1 MKVSVI
7 GAGNVGA
14 KAVYYIAEKNIADI
28 VMVDVVNGLAGS
40 KALDFLHAAPL
51 RGYEVRIRGTTDFA
65 EIEGSDVVVMTA
77 GIARKPGMD
86 RMDLLKTNVG
96 IAAQAAREI
105 ALRAPNAV
113 VIVVTNPLDVIAMV
127 MLRET
132 GFALRKVV
140 GMAGV
145 LDSTRFRW
153 FIAEKLGVW
162 PGDVQAMVLGGHGD
176 EMVPL
181 TRYTSVGGIPLDQL
195 LDAPAIEALVKRTRT
210 GGAEIVS
217 LLKTGSAFY
226 APGASVAKMV
236 EAVIKDERRLFPASA
251 YLRGE
256 YGYRDIYLGVPVVM
270 GRNGVERI
278 VELPL
283 DDSEKKALDASAEA
297 VRKGLAE
304 LATVDGRK
312 GMKLHEY
319 QAKGLLR
326 DYGIPV
332 PEGKTA
338 DTPEE
343 AETIAREIGCPV
355 MVKAQVLVG
364 GRGKAGGVKM
374 AADPKEAAAR
384 ARDILGMT
392 IKGIVVQRV
401 LVARA
406 VDIASE
412 YYVSL
417 TVDRASK
424 AVQCIASASGG
435 MEIEEI
441 AVKEPH
447 KIIRFALDP
456 EMGLV
461 REPHF
466 DALAHAFARAG
477 RRRAGLAHRGRDVP
491 ALQGKGLLAGGD
503 QSLRPDS
510 RGIPGGGGREGDL
523 RRQRPVPAPRAG
535 EPPQPR
541 GVRRGRDGREGQRPV
556 LRRPGRHHR
565 VHRQRRR
572 PLHGDDGPD
581 QVLRR
586 KPRELPGRR
595 RQLEPREGAECPAHH
610 LEESAGSPPSSST
623 SSAASRGATTSRA
636 GSSWRGRRSRIPVPL
651 TIRLIGT
658 NEKEGRQL
666 LEAAGIDAYTDLT
679 EAVKAVVGKKGKVRA

>member
-28 VMVDVVNGLAGS
+28 VMVDVVDGLAGS
-40 KALDFLHAAPL
+40 KAMDFLHAAPL

-176 EMVPL
+176 DMVPL

-195 LDAPAIEALVKRTRT
+195 LDAREIEALVKRTRT

-236 EAVIKDERRLFPASA
+236 EAVIKDERRLFPASV

-256 YGYRDIYLGVPVVM
+256 YGFRDIYLGVPVVM

-283 DDSEKKALDASAEA
+283 SDGERTALEASAEA

-304 LATVDGRK
+304 LSAVMG
-312 GMKLHEY
+312 
-319 QAKGLLR
+319 AK
-326 DYGIPV
+326 
-332 PEGKTA
+332 A
-338 DTPEE
+338 
-343 AETIAREIGCPV
+343 
-355 MVKAQVLVG
+355 
-364 GRGKAGGVKM
+364 
-374 AADPKEAAAR
+374 
-384 ARDILGMT
+384 
-392 IKGIVVQRV
+392 
-401 LVARA
+401 
-406 VDIASE
+406 
-412 YYVSL
+412 
-417 TVDRASK
+417 
-424 AVQCIASASGG
+424 
-435 MEIEEI
+435 
-441 AVKEPH
+441 
-447 KIIRFALDP
+447 
-456 EMGLV
+456 
-461 REPHF
+461 
-466 DALAHAFARAG
+466 
-477 RRRAGLAHRGRDVP
+477 
-491 ALQGKGLLAGGD
+491 
-503 QSLRPDS
+503 
-510 RGIPGGGGREGDL
+510 
-523 RRQRPVPAPRAG
+523 
-535 EPPQPR
+535 
-541 GVRRGRDGREGQRPV
+541 
-556 LRRPGRHHR
+556 
-565 VHRQRRR
+565 
-572 PLHGDDGPD
+572 
-581 QVLRR
+581 
-586 KPRELPGRR
+586 
-595 RQLEPREGAECPAHH
+595 
-610 LEESAGSPPSSST
+610 
-623 SSAASRGATTSRA
+623 
-636 GSSWRGRRSRIPVPL
+636 
-651 TIRLIGT
+651 
-658 NEKEGRQL
+658 
-666 LEAAGIDAYTDLT
+666 
-679 EAVKAVVGKKGKVRA
+679 